1 MSYLGLTVC
10 AIAFIIPSVIT
21 SVSAILPLQE
31 AMSLQRD
38 MGVKSEINSHQDTII
53 NENTHDN
60 NLDQQNDD
68 NNDNNDNNNHG
79 DNNCNS
85 QHSNCSNSDSTAK
98 NTIDGI
104 RLEIPFP

>member
-68 NNDNNDNNNHG
+68 NNDHG

-98 NTIDGI
+98 NAIDGI
-104 RLEIPFP
+104 KLEIPFP